1 MRFHSLFR
9 STLRNAL
16 ASLSLVALPAI
27 VAAQATVSGT
37 ITGQNQQP
45 ITEARVLVLGTSLYT
60 VSGPD
65 GKYTLKNVPVGTAD
79 IRVLRV
85 GFQEVKRSVKTTA
98 GQTSSLDIVMSPT
111 VVQIQ
116 EVVVTATGEQRRIEL
131 GNATTNLNADKIV
144 ANSPVASMGDLLVA
158 KAPGVQILPS
168 NMTGGGSRVRVRG
181 TASLSLSND
190 PIYIIDGVRM
200 TSDQGSSFVGGTA
213 PSRVNDLNPNEI
225 ENIEIVKGPSAATL
239 YGTAA
244 ANGVIVI
251 TTKKGRAGAARWSA
265 YGEGGSVQDKNN
277 YPGQYAILG
286 HTPGINPSTGQPFPQ
301 RKCLLKELSDSAP
314 VIIAGT
320 APGPTCSGVAG
331 LYDSLTS
338 INVFKDAD
346 LTPIHDG
353 NRNEFGVQLSGGT
366 ETVKYFSS
374 AAFENET
381 GPLALPTFS
390 RAELNTAP
398 WKTPILGSWERPE
411 ALQKS
416 SVRVNLNSTV
426 SPTLDLSMQSAFV
439 KVDQRLPQV
448 DNNVNSFWYNGETG
462 PGYKANGTGSLGQPL
477 MGYSGFTPAEIFQE
491 TTTQGNQRYFGSMN
505 ADWRPMNWMQNHA
518 DIGLDLSDRVD
529 TQLCRLGQCADF
541 STNRLGFAT
550 EQRANARN
558 FTANATS
565 SGSYQAKDWL
575 GFKTTVG
582 TQYVNYQLDQNR
594 SQGSILPPGAQT
606 PGQGTTPSI
615 TSSYTVSKTLGV
627 FVEEQASMRDRLF
640 LTGAVRTDQNSAF
653 GTNFQRV
660 YYPKAQVSWVASDET
675 FFPVVKGLDQFR
687 LRAAIGASG
696 VQPGQTDAL
705 RTIATTLT
713 SIAGVDV
720 SGERS
725 NLLGNTKL
733 RPEKSTEFETG
744 FDSRWLQSRVN
755 VEFTYY
761 NKLSKDALI
770 NETLAPSTGAAVSS
784 VKANLG
790 AVLNTGLETVID
802 TRLLDRSYFSWDFT
816 VNASH
821 NTNKLKSLGFANGLP
836 IQPIINTSTR
846 QIEGYPVNGYWQ
858 RPVTWADVNKDGIIT
873 PNEVSIKSTG
883 GPLCVDPADL
893 TNKTQICDGFEFIGY
908 SQPRDEVSLT
918 NGFEMLNHKLRIN
931 ALFDYKGGASL
942 LNNEEGFLCQQTTS
956 CPETSLPGVDTWKQ
970 ARAISSRDKSPLVSQ
985 WGYFEPLQFWR
996 FRELTAS
1003 YTLPDKF
1010 IQRTTRAQTASIT
1023 LGARNLHVWTHFTAA
1038 DPEMNYSQDDTQL
1051 TLLTAGPARYITARL
1066 NLHY

>member
-1 MRFHSLFR
+1 
-9 STLRNAL
+9 
-16 ASLSLVALPAI
+16 
-27 VAAQATVSGT
+27 
-37 ITGQNQQP
+37 
-45 ITEARVLVLGTSLYT
+45 VLGTSLYA

-65 GKYTLKNVPVGTAD
+65 GKYTVKNVPVGTAD

-85 GFQEVKRSVKTTA
+85 GFQEIKRSVKTVA
-98 GQTSSLDIVMSPT
+98 GQTATLDIVMSPT

-131 GNATTNLNADKIV
+131 GNATTNLNVDKLVQNAPI
-144 ANSPVASMGDLLVA
+144 ANMGDLLVA
-158 KAPGVQILPS
+158 KAPGVQVLPS

-200 TSDQGSSFVGGTA
+200 TSDRGFDMVGGTS

-244 ANGVIVI
+244 ANGVVVI

-265 YGEGGSVQDKNN
+265 YAEGGTVQDKNN

-286 HTPGINPSTGQPFPQ
+286 HRPGSTTQ
-301 RKCLLKELSDSAP
+301 RKCLLEDLSVSATATGP
-314 VIIAGT
+314 NCAGSG
-320 APGPTCSGVAG
+320 PGG
-331 LYDSLTS
+331 LYDSLSS
-338 INVFKDAD
+338 INIFKDPD

-366 ETVKYFSS
+366 EMVKYFSS
-374 AAFENET
+374 GSFENET
-381 GPLALPTFS
+381 GPLALPNFS
-390 RAELNTAP
+390 KVELNNF
-398 WKTPILGSWERPE
+398 KTPIRGEWDRPE

-416 SVRVNLNSTV
+416 SVRLNLNSTV

-439 KVDQRLPQV
+439 KLDQRLPQV
-448 DNNVNSFWYNGETG
+448 DNNINSFWYNGETG
-462 PGYKANGTGSLGQPL
+462 PGYKTAGPGYTGIGTLGQPL
-477 MGYSGFTPAEIFQE
+477 NGYSNFTPAEIFQE
-491 TTTQGNQRYFGSMN
+491 TSTFGNQRYFGSLN

-518 DIGLDLSDRVD
+518 DIGLDLADRVES
-529 TQLCRLGQCADF
+529 QLCRLGECADF
-541 STNRLGFAT
+541 GTNRLGSAFEART
-550 EQRANARN
+550 NVRN

-565 SGSYQAKDWL
+565 SGSYQAQDWL
-575 GFKTTVG
+575 GFKTTFG
-582 TQYVNYQLDQNR
+582 AQYVNYQLDQNQ
-594 SQGSILPPGAQT
+594 STGSILPPGAQT
-606 PGQGTTPSI
+606 PGQGTTPRI
-615 TSSYTVSKTLGV
+615 SSGYTLAKTLGL

-640 LTGAVRTDQNSAF
+640 LTAAVRTDQNSAF

-660 YYPKAQVSWVASDET
+660 YYPKAQVSVASDET
-675 FFPVVKGLDQFR
+675 FFPTVRGLDQLR
-687 LRAAIGASG
+687 LRAALGSSG

-713 SIAGVDV
+713 NIAGADV

-725 NLLGNTKL
+725 SLLGNKEL

-744 FDSRWLQSRVN
+744 FDSRWFRSRVN

-761 NKLSKDALI
+761 NKLSKDALVDQV
-770 NETLAPSTGAAVSS
+770 LAPSSGAAVST

-790 AVLNTGLETVID
+790 QVLNTGLETVVD
-802 TRLLDRSYFSWDFT
+802 TRILDRSYLSWDFT

-821 NTNKLKSLGFANGLP
+821 NTNKLKSLGIGPNGLP
-836 IQPIINTSTR
+836 IPPIIGGSTR
-846 QIEGYPVNGYWQ
+846 QIEGYPINGYWQ
-858 RPVTWADVNKDGIIT
+858 RPWSWSDANNDGIIT
-873 PNEVSIKSTG
+873 PNEVTVVSTG
-883 GPLCVDPADL
+883 GPLCQDA
-893 TNKTQICDGFEFIGY
+893 TKTIPGQICDGFQFLGY

-931 ALFDYKGGASL
+931 ALFDYKGGSSL

-956 CPETSLPGVDTWKQ
+956 CPETSQPGIATWRQ
-970 ARAISSRDKSPLVSQ
+970 ARAVAERDKNPITQ

-1003 YTLPDKF
+1003 YTLPDRF
-1010 IQRTTRAQTASIT
+1010 IQRTTRAQSASIT
-1023 LGARNLHVWTHFTAA
+1023 LGARNLHVWTAWTAA
-1038 DPEMNYSQDDTQL
+1038 DPEQNYSQGDTQT
-1051 TLLTAGPARYITARL
+1051 TLLTAAPPRYITARL